1 MLEPRCLT
9 SFGNRQSRE
18 TSLETLVSQDSVP
31 LRWTHLR
38 APPLSSWKENL
49 PHSKL
54 VFIVWT
60 EVLWESRQGEQMFNE
75 VCEGGGWLQ
84 AVWESKPLTDV

>member
-1 MLEPRCLT
+1 MSDVLWKPSE
-9 SFGNRQSRE
+9 SGNF
-18 TSLETLVSQDSVP
+18 LGNAGVP
-31 LRWTHLR
+31 GLCAPAPHLW
-38 APPLSSWKENL
+38 APSLSSWKENL

-54 VFIVWT
+54 VLIVWT
-60 EVLWESRQGEQMFNE
+60 EVLRESRQGEQMFNE